1 MKSIFNYIIFC
12 SLVILFS
19 CNNNNN
25 LKFKGKQIGAW
36 ESTDTTINL
45 KSIVFEDSTNLVV
58 INHVGIDAS
67 PKYFGKKNKAGI
79 LAEINF
85 DTDPITLNIKNFDVN
100 GKIIDTIKTNIVFIT
115 NDTMLLNILPAKN
128 ESANKIKT
136 IKLVKKDSISEIPK
150 QINEIS
156 ETIYKLY
163 ANFSYNVSAFDN
175 FDSDKLPIYGN
186 MFEMSFGLGMLKV
199 YTIEYVFDAHN
210 IQVLSIN
217 KNQAKVTYLLDFI
230 KDGDVVK
237 TVPIKTTIKKINNE
251 WRVYW
256 KNIFGDI

>member
-1 MKSIFNYIIFC
+1 M
-12 SLVILFS
+12 
-19 CNNNNN
+19 
-25 LKFKGKQIGAW
+25 
-36 ESTDTTINL
+36 
-45 KSIVFEDSTNLVV
+45 
-58 INHVGIDAS
+58 
-67 PKYFGKKNKAGI
+67 
-79 LAEINF
+79 AEINF

-175 FDSDKLPIYGN
+175 FDSDKFASRI
-186 MFEMSFGLGMLKV
+186 
-199 YTIEYVFDAHN
+199 
-210 IQVLSIN
+210 
-217 KNQAKVTYLLDFI
+217 LL
-230 KDGDVVK
+230 
-237 TVPIKTTIKKINNE
+237 
-251 WRVYW
+251 
-256 KNIFGDI
+256 